1 MSFPMRL
8 LPFIAVLALMCPAG
22 AEERQTES
30 PSQQPPAATTTE
42 TTTPAPAAPVLTM
55 KDLLNEGYEIKT
67 TSIISHD
74 IVTRGGST
82 ADVDAAMIIL
92 QKGPMIATC
101 YTEFS
106 SFANGAFY
114 TLPCNVYK

>member
-1 MSFPMRL
+1 MSFSLRL
-8 LPFIAVLALMCPAG
+8 LPIAAVLALTLPAA

-30 PSQQPPAATTTE
+30 PSQRPPAVTSTAA
-42 TTTPAPAAPVLTM
+42 PAPTALVVTM
-55 KDLLNEGYEIKT
+55 KDLLNEGHEIRT
-67 TSIISHD
+67 TSVISHD

-92 QKGPMIATC
+92 QKGSMIATC

-106 SFANGAFY
+106 SFANGAFC

>member
-1 MSFPMRL
+1 MSSLRL
-8 LPFIAVLALMCPAG
+8 LPLIAALVALTLPAS
-22 AEERQTES
+22 ADERQTQS
-30 PSQQPPAATTTE
+30 PSEPPPAESTE
-42 TTTPAPAAPVLTM
+42 KAPPPSAPLPSM

-67 TSIISHD
+67 TSVIPHD

-92 QKGPMIATC
+92 QKGSAVATC
-101 YTEFS
+101 YTEFA
-106 SFANGAFY
+106 SFANGAFV

>member
-1 MSFPMRL
+1 MSLRF
-8 LPFIAVLALMCPAG
+8 VALVAAATAPILSAQ
-22 AEERQTES
+22 AEERQTSPTES
-30 PSQQPPAATTTE
+30 PPAATTTE
-42 TTTPAPAAPVLTM
+42 TAPAPTAPVVTM
-55 KDLLNEGYEIKT
+55 KDLLNEGYEIRT
-67 TSIISHD
+67 TSVIPHD

-82 ADVDAAMIIL
+82 ADVDAAMMIL

>member
-1 MSFPMRL
+1 MSFSLRL
-8 LPFIAVLALMCPAG
+8 LPIAVVLALTLPAA

-30 PSQQPPAATTTE
+30 PSQQPPAAITTE
-42 TTTPAPAAPVLTM
+42 TAPSPTAPVVTM

-67 TSIISHD
+67 TSVIPHD

-92 QKGPMIATC
+92 QKGSMIATC